1 MNNIKLKI
9 ILSTVIL
16 LNILVLSLG
25 TPILA
30 VETTTTKTPD
40 DEATQS
46 ASLENIKK
54 IIKDNIENS
63 KVKGAIDNLL
73 NRKVALLGEVTR
85 VTDETITISNRLGTR
100 IIPLAANLSIT
111 KDGKEI
117 KVTDIAVENWVT
129 ILGKI
134 KDDDF
139 SPSFIFVSTES
150 LQPKTQ
156 YIKIGTIT
164 KVSKTSITIK
174 PRSDETEKEIF
185 VTKTTS
191 FEDLNGV
198 AMKLTDLSE
207 DITVL
212 VSGHETET
220 KVEATTI
227 RSLAPIT
234 ESNE

>member
-1 MNNIKLKI
+1 MIFTTTLLLNLFMF
-9 ILSTVIL
+9 ILSK
-16 LNILVLSLG
+16 
-25 TPILA
+25 PIFA
-30 VETTTTKTPD
+30 VESTTTPTSK

-73 NRKVALLGEVTR
+73 NRKIAILGQVSR

-100 IIPLAANLSIT
+100 IIPLAENLSILR
-111 KDGKEI
+111 DEKEI
-117 KVTDIAVENWVT
+117 KITDIAVENWVT

-139 SPSFIFVSTES
+139 SPSFIYVSTTS

-164 KVSKTSITIK
+164 AVSKTSITIK
-174 PRSDETEKEIF
+174 PRSNEAEKEIS

-198 AMKLTDLSE
+198 AIELADLSE
-207 DITVL
+207 DVTVL

-227 RSLAPIT
+227 RSLAPVA
-234 ESNE
+234 ESDE